1 MEGVC
6 WVNWGKRIV
15 LTLKSFTIDFM
26 RGLILVLGCKTQFSR
41 TTDLV
46 SCYAGVNVQGN
57 AERQPGLLFNIYC
70 FILIKL

>member
-6 WVNWGKRIV
+6 RVNWGKRIV
-15 LTLKSFTIDFM
+15 LTLKFLTIELI
-26 RGLILVLGCKTQFSR
+26 RGLVLVLDCETQFSR

-46 SCYAGVNVQGN
+46 SCYARVNVQGN

>member
-1 MEGVC
+1 MDGVC
-6 WVNWGKRIV
+6 RVNWGKRIV
-15 LTLKSFTIDFM
+15 LTLNFYTIEFM
-26 RGLILVLGCKTQFSR
+26 RGLILVLEGETLFSR